1 MRKQVCIAAL
11 LVLSMAGM
19 FGETRGEMPEKGKNG
34 YRVRT
39 VENPHAKEAAEF
51 PGSVAEGEPRLKN
64 VEVTIDGRYRVS
76 PEEIRMTALKTPWM
90 RTGLY
95 IAPGELV
102 TVEVPKG
109 LERVEYRI
117 SGYHCR
123 LNPEKVKN
131 LKRFRDV
138 RM

>member
-19 FGETRGEMPEKGKNG
+19 FGETRGEMPEKGKKG

-109 LERVEYRI
+109 LERVEYGLAVTI
-117 SGYHCR
+117 VG
-123 LNPEKVKN
+123 
-131 LKRFRDV
+131 
-138 RM
+138 